1 MSVFRKTKEN
11 AIRNGRRINMKIRT
25 PVNILK
31 ASNRNLG
38 SSTFK
43 EYVGV
48 WIGDLTPVH
57 LCKVLD
63 KYVQEHGATP
73 KMINVTGWFTVTISN
88 CMELPDSSIMLAL
101 KYAMMPL
108 KVQLYDFKR
117 SHGGNCGQ
125 FLVDNVLMANRLK
138 RLSGKVSVLY
148 SSQLINIIV
157 EQGLPSNMLTT
168 SQFTPELLVAIRTA
182 LFACYEADSETLNLS
197 RFHAVAE
204 LEGHFC
210 ALHALLMLQRVL
222 LMISQQFPQLRILQ
236 LRDNFLCTLRAFNG
250 ISRADMPALQMLDVS
265 ANQIQGLMELKNLRN
280 IDLQTLKIADNPL
293 AKYDPWQLSAMLP
306 QGVHISGYSQKLQS
320 QKLMRAPSPSAQGA
334 YSINIEGFAFCAGFA
349 KFYYNIFD
357 EISCRP
363 ELDIYYD
370 AKALFSFSAP
380 RELTQSL
387 QCNSCYKLFNRN
399 HLHLRSSFALC
410 GKLRFGV
417 KNVVQTIC
425 KLPEM
430 QTSIDEARLEVHIY
444 NNKLRAFT
452 LTGSCSELTT
462 NNDWQRRIYS
472 RSFVMRPGVPPRWV
486 ITNDMLNITLGAK
499 QEVRRKQ
506 IMVAPQAIAAP
517 LASQHK
523 QAHDKSCNIDD
534 QLEEIS
540 NDMPKLAIEPKKSFK
555 TKAVL
560 PSFEEMPQFATQ
572 ASVVAH
578 GKLEQEVDDTLL
590 CSDDEML
597 LVINEDV
604 LLDVGDF

>member
-1 MSVFRKTKEN
+1 MSVFQKLKEN
-11 AIRNGRRINMKIRT
+11 AIRNGRRINMKTRT
-25 PVNILK
+25 PVNLLK

-38 SSTFK
+38 SSKFK

-57 LCKVLD
+57 LCNVLD
-63 KYVQEHGATP
+63 KYVQEHDATP

-108 KVQLYDFKR
+108 KVQLYNFKR
-117 SHGGNCGQ
+117 SHDGDCGQ

-148 SSQLINIIV
+148 SSQIINIIV
-157 EQGLPSNMLTT
+157 EQGMPSDMLTT

-210 ALHALLMLQRVL
+210 ALHVLPMLQRVL
-222 LMISQQFPQLRILQ
+222 LMISQQFPLLRILQ

-250 ISRADMPALQMLDVS
+250 FSRANMPALQMLDVS
-265 ANQIQGLMELKNLRN
+265 ANQIQGLMELKNLQN
-280 IDLQTLKIADNPL
+280 LDLQTLKIADNPL
-293 AKYDPWQLSAMLP
+293 AKYQPWQLNAMLP
-306 QGVHISGYSQKLQS
+306 QGVHICGYSQKLQS
-320 QKLMRAPSPSAQGA
+320 QELIRAPSPSAEGA
-334 YSINIEGFAFCAGFA
+334 GEGFAFCAGFA
-349 KFYYNIFD
+349 KLYYNIFD
-357 EISCRP
+357 EISRRP

-370 AKALFSFSAP
+370 AKALFSFSAA

-387 QCNSCYKLFNRN
+387 QCNSCYRLFNRN
-399 HLHLRSSFALC
+399 HLHLRSSFARC

-430 QTSIDEARLEVHIY
+430 QTSIEEARLEVHIY
-444 NNKLRAFT
+444 NNALRAFT

-472 RSFVMRPGVPPRWV
+472 RSFVMRPDVPPRWV
-486 ITNDMLNITLGAK
+486 ITNDMLNITLAAK
-499 QEVRRKQ
+499 QEVRCKQ
-506 IMVAPQAIAAP
+506 ILIAPQAIAAP
-517 LASQHK
+517 LASQHRRG
-523 QAHDKSCNIDD
+523 HDKSSNIDD

-540 NDMPKLAIEPKKSFK
+540 NGMPKLAIEPNKSFK
-555 TKAVL
+555 PKAVL
-560 PSFEEMPQFATQ
+560 PSFEDMPQLATQ
-572 ASVVAH
+572 ASVDAN
-578 GKLEQEVDDTLL
+578 GKLEREVDDTLL

-597 LVINEDV
+597 LFINEDV
-604 LLDVGDF
+604 LLDIGDF